1 MNRPTPYQRLGA
13 DGRFHATTIVLPVAI
28 LLASGL
34 AHGLTARL
42 SGHPVTADGAI
53 SLSATSAA
61 TMLLGSW
68 ATIGAVLL
76 ANVRRLPLERLRYA
90 PIPVSCASGVFVA
103 TVLVGLLP
111 IDASAWLEVG
121 AAVAGV
127 VAGAY
132 FGHRAAV
139 SLLKADALPLT
150 SDPAPPTAERYPI
163 GQSATAVWT
172 GRVPTPPPI
181 GDWIFLAVY
190 VIYVLLSIA
199 VAGMPWIWA
208 MIGIAMVGPATYLG
222 RANRRVRIAIGP
234 AGIQIRRGF
243 RDRVRLA
250 ISLAQIEGA
259 TATTVKRRMRLTG
272 DWHSTSHGL
281 TIATRSGPAL
291 DISLT
296 DGTSVVISIADPA
309 QPASVINS
317 LLDQRAAASTEN
329 PTED

>member
-1 MNRPTPYQRLGA
+1 MNTRGSARRLGA
-13 DGRFHATTIVLPVAI
+13 DRRFLATAIALPVAI

-34 AHGLTARL
+34 ALELAIRL
-42 SGHPVTADGAI
+42 SGHPVTADGATSI
-53 SLSATSAA
+53 SATSSAIMLFGSLA
-61 TMLLGSW
+61 TM
-68 ATIGAVLL
+68 ATVLL
-76 ANVRRLPLERLRYA
+76 AVVRRLPLERLRYA
-90 PIPVSCASGVFVA
+90 PIPVSCAAGVFVA
-103 TVLVGLLP
+103 TVFVGLLP
-111 IDASAWLEVG
+111 IDASAWFEVG

-150 SDPAPPTAERYPI
+150 SDPAPPTAERYPL

-172 GRVPTPPPI
+172 GRVPAPPPI
-181 GDWIFLAVY
+181 EAWIFPAVY

-199 VAGMPWIWA
+199 VAGMPWVWA
-208 MIGIAMVGPATYLG
+208 MIGIAVVGPATYLG

-234 AGIQIRRGF
+234 AGIQIRSGL

-259 TATTVKRRMRLTG
+259 AATTVERRMGLTG
-272 DWHSTSHGL
+272 DWRSTSHGL

-296 DGTSVVISIADPA
+296 DGTNVVISIPDPA

-317 LLDQRAAASTEN
+317 LLDQRAAKSTRN
-329 PTED
+329 PTEG

>member
-1 MNRPTPYQRLGA
+1 MTRPISYQRLGP
-13 DGRFHATTIVLPVAI
+13 DGRFFTTTIVLPVAI
-28 LLASGL
+28 LLASGVALGL
-34 AHGLTARL
+34 AIRL
-42 SGHPVTADGAI
+42 SGHPVTQDGATSI
-53 SLSATSAA
+53 SATSAA
-61 TMLLGSW
+61 IMFFGSLATM
-68 ATIGAVLL
+68 AAVLL

-103 TVLVGLLP
+103 TVFVGLLP
-111 IDASAWLEVG
+111 IDASVWLEVG

-150 SDPAPPTAERYPI
+150 SDPAPPTAERYPL
-163 GQSATAVWT
+163 GRTATAVWT
-172 GRVPTPPPI
+172 GRVPAPPTI
-181 GDWIFLAVY
+181 EAWIFPAVY
-190 VIYVLLSIA
+190 VAFALLSIR

-234 AGIQIRRGF
+234 AGIQIRSGLRN
-243 RDRVRLA
+243 RVRQD
-250 ISLAQIEGA
+250 ISLAQITGA
-259 TATTVKRRMRLTG
+259 AATTVERRMGLTS

-291 DISLT
+291 DIALS
-296 DGTSVVISIADPA
+296 DGTSVVMSIAEPA
-309 QPASVINS
+309 QPAGVINS
-317 LLDQRAAASTEN
+317 LLDQRAARPAKN
-329 PTED
+329 PAEG

>member
-1 MNRPTPYQRLGA
+1 MDRQTPAQRLGA
-13 DGRFHATTIVLPVAI
+13 DDRFLVTTIALPVAI

-34 AHGLTARL
+34 ALELAIRL
-42 SGHPVTADGAI
+42 SGHPVSEDGAI
-53 SLSATSAA
+53 SISATNAA
-61 TMLLGSW
+61 ITLVGSW

-90 PIPVSCASGVFVA
+90 PIPASCASGVFVA
-103 TVLVGLLP
+103 TVLVGLSP
-111 IDASAWLEVG
+111 IDASAWLAVG
-121 AAVAGV
+121 AAAAGV
-127 VAGAY
+127 VTGAY
-132 FGHRAAV
+132 VGHRAAV
-139 SLLKADALPLT
+139 SLLKPDALPIT
-150 SDPAPPTAERYPI
+150 SDPAPPTAERYPL

-172 GRVPTPPPI
+172 GRIPAPPPI
-181 GDWIFLAVY
+181 EAWIFPAVY
-190 VIYVLLSIA
+190 VIYVLWSIP
-199 VAGMPWIWA
+199 VAEMPWIWA

-234 AGIQIRRGF
+234 AGIQIRRGL
-243 RDRVRLA
+243 RNRVRLA
-250 ISLAQIEGA
+250 ISIAQVTGA
-259 TATTVKRRMRLTG
+259 AATTVKRRIGLTG

-296 DGTSVVISIADPA
+296 DGTSVVISIAEPV